1 MERPVSLAV
10 RQRLS
15 PWRVVGSLSKLRAF
29 LETLVEAFRSF
40 QINIPIDTT
49 KFVFLNVVFLSYVL
63 KIWAETTGLAC
74 LLYLITS
81 LLIRCLLE
89 KNKVYRLHVMHLY
102 VIL

>member
-40 QINIPIDTT
+40 
-49 KFVFLNVVFLSYVL
+49 
-63 KIWAETTGLAC
+63 
-74 LLYLITS
+74 
-81 LLIRCLLE
+81 
-89 KNKVYRLHVMHLY
+89 
-102 VIL
+102 